1 MHEKKVITEK
11 KPSSKLQNQRNVSKI
26 IQGQVRKHT
35 RQARK
40 QEQKQGNE
48 NLSTYRYVALKNS
61 IGPKR
66 VFIGAFSMV
75 IGASFINL
83 GSRNP
88 HSLARRRKSF
98 Q

>member
-40 QEQKQGNE
+40 QEQKQGNK
-48 NLSTYRYVALKNS
+48 NASTYR
-61 IGPKR
+61 
-66 VFIGAFSMV
+66 
-75 IGASFINL
+75 
-83 GSRNP
+83 
-88 HSLARRRKSF
+88 
-98 Q
+98 